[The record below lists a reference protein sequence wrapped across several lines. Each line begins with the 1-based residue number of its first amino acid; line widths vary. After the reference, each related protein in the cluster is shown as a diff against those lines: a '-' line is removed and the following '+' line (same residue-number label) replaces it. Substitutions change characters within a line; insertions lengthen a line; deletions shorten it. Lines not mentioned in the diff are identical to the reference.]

1 MDLDALLGIL
11 FFIVFVVLPMITG
24 ARKKGRGQSRPQQGA
39 PGQGR
44 AGQAGTPAAQGRPG
58 APAGGSP
65 AQGGPVASSSQRG
78 DHPASATLE
87 EIRRRVQE
95 AQERERQR
103 EAERSSGR
111 RGQTTASARQSSGS
125 LVSSDPFEGRLVS
138 ASGKTIS
145 GEPLGREGS
154 ASQWPPPEPDLLA
167 GRQPTSV
174 IGREGAG
181 DGSPRGTITGRPS
194 TLGRE
199 GVVGSS
205 QQGGARQTSG
215 GLGRMGAPSGGLG
228 REGAVGGGLGR
239 MGGPPGGLGREG
251 EPKRRRRATTLELGS
266 ASGRPETATYG
277 AKVGRA
283 ALVNAD
289 REGILRGLIWHE
301 ILKEAPGKKLLRR
314 TRSRPQ

>member
-167 GRQPTSV
+167 GQQPTSV

-181 DGSPRGTITGRPS
+181 AGSPRGTITGRPS

-228 REGAVGGGLGR
+228 REG
-239 MGGPPGGLGREG
+239 

-266 ASGRPETATYG
+266 ASGRPEGATYG

>member
-11 FFIVFVVLPMITG
+11 FFVVFVVLPMVTG
-24 ARKKGRGQSRPQQGA
+24 ARKRGRGQSRPQQGA

-44 AGQAGTPAAQGRPG
+44 AGQAGTPAAQGRQG

-111 RGQTTASARQSSGS
+111 RGQTTASARPSSGS

-205 QQGGARQTSG
+205 QQGGARQ
-215 GLGRMGAPSGGLG
+215 PS
-228 REGAVGGGLGR
+228 
-239 MGGPPGGLGREG
+239 GGLGREG

-277 AKVGRA
+277 ARVGRA